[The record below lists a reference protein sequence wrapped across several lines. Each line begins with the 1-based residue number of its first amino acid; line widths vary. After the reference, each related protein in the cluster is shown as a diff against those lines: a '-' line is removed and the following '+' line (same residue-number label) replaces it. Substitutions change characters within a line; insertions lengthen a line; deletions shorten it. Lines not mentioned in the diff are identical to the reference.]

1 MFFHRDLFERVS
13 KNLSERLIKN
23 ENFIKVLILDLK
35 VLLQRIVDFFIKLN
49 KKQKIALIAA
59 GVLITALLVFLLL
72 YPFKEKDYAQGGYGV
87 LFERLDSSDNALI
100 LQHLQQNQIPY
111 KILKDDTILIPKDK
125 VYEERITLA
134 SQGIPKTSKVGFEI
148 FDTKDFGATDFD
160 QNIKLIRAIE
170 GELSRTI
177 ESLNPILKAN
187 VHIAIPKDS
196 VFVAKEVPPSAS
208 VMLKLKPDMK
218 LSPTQIL
225 GIKNLIAAAV
235 PKLTTENVKIVNEN
249 GESIGEGDI
258 LENSKELA
266 LEQLRYK
273 QNFENILENKI
284 VNILAPIVGGKN
296 KVVARVNAEF
306 DFSQKKSTK
315 ETFDPNNVVRSEQ
328 NLEEKKE
335 GAPKK
340 QVGGVPGVVSNIG
353 PVQGLKDNK
362 EPEKY
367 EKSQNTTNY
376 EVGKTISEIKGE
388 FGTLVRLNAAV
399 VVDGKY
405 KIALKDGAN
414 TLEYEP
420 LSDESLKKINALV
433 KQAIGYNQNR
443 GDDVAVSN
451 FEFNPMAP
459 MLDNAT
465 LSEKIMHKTQK
476 VLGSFTPLIKYILVF
491 IVLFIFYKKVIVPFS
506 ERMLEVV
513 PDEDK
518 EVKSMF
524 EEMDEE
530 EDELNKLG
538 DLRKKVEDQLGLNAT
553 FSEEEVRY
561 EIVLEKIRGTLKERP
576 DEIAMLF
583 KLLIKDEISSDSAK
597 G

>member
-1 MFFHRDLFERVS
+1 M
-13 KNLSERLIKN
+13 
-23 ENFIKVLILDLK
+23 DLK

-111 KILKDDTILIPKDK
+111 KILKDDTILIPRDK

-235 PKLTTENVKIVNEN
+235 PKLTIENVKIVNEN

-414 TLEYEP
+414 ALEYEP

-459 MLDNAT
+459 MIDNAT

-476 VLGSFTPLIKYILVF
+476 ILGSFTPLIKYVLVF

-561 EIVLEKIRGTLKERP
+561 EIILEKIRGTLKERP
-576 DEIAMLF
+576 DEIATLF

>member
-1 MFFHRDLFERVS
+1 M
-13 KNLSERLIKN
+13 
-23 ENFIKVLILDLK
+23 DLK

-459 MLDNAT
+459 MIDNAT

-491 IVLFIFYKKVIVPFS
+491 IVLFIFYKKVIMPFS

-583 KLLIKDEISSDSAK
+583 KLLIKDEISSDSTK

>member
-1 MFFHRDLFERVS
+1 M
-13 KNLSERLIKN
+13 
-23 ENFIKVLILDLK
+23 DLK

-433 KQAIGYNQNR
+433 KQAIGYSQNR

>member
-1 MFFHRDLFERVS
+1 M
-13 KNLSERLIKN
+13 
-23 ENFIKVLILDLK
+23 DLK

-49 KKQKIALIAA
+49 KKQKITLIAA

-335 GAPKK
+335 GASKK

-405 KIALKDGAN
+405 KIVLKDGAN

-420 LSDESLKKINALV
+420 LSDESLQKINALV

-451 FEFNPMAP
+451 FEFNPTAP

>member
-1 MFFHRDLFERVS
+1 M
-13 KNLSERLIKN
+13 
-23 ENFIKVLILDLK
+23 DLK

-49 KKQKIALIAA
+49 KKQKIALIVA

-335 GAPKK
+335 GASKK

-451 FEFNPMAP
+451 FEFNPTAP

-561 EIVLEKIRGTLKERP
+561 EIVLEKIKGTLKERP

-583 KLLIKDEISSDSAK
+583 KLLIKDEISSDSTK

>member
-1 MFFHRDLFERVS
+1 M
-13 KNLSERLIKN
+13 
-23 ENFIKVLILDLK
+23 DLK

-111 KILKDDTILIPKDK
+111 KVSRDDTILIPKDK

-465 LSEKIMHKTQK
+465 LSEKIMHKAQK

>member
-1 MFFHRDLFERVS
+1 M
-13 KNLSERLIKN
+13 
-23 ENFIKVLILDLK
+23 
-35 VLLQRIVDFFIKLN
+35 QRIVDFFIKLN

-249 GESIGEGDI
+249 GESIGESDI

-335 GAPKK
+335 GASKK

>member
-1 MFFHRDLFERVS
+1 M
-13 KNLSERLIKN
+13 
-23 ENFIKVLILDLK
+23 DLK

-111 KILKDDTILIPKDK
+111 KVLKDDTILVPKDK

-235 PKLTTENVKIVNEN
+235 PKLTIENVKIVNEN

-335 GAPKK
+335 GVSKK

-405 KIALKDGAN
+405 KIAFKDGAN
-414 TLEYEP
+414 ALEYEP

-459 MLDNAT
+459 MIDNAT

-476 VLGSFTPLIKYILVF
+476 ILGSFTPLIKYILVF

-538 DLRKKVEDQLGLNAT
+538 DLRKKVEDQLGLNAS

-561 EIVLEKIRGTLKERP
+561 EIILEKIRGTLKERP
-576 DEIAMLF
+576 DEIATLF

>member
-1 MFFHRDLFERVS
+1 M
-13 KNLSERLIKN
+13 
-23 ENFIKVLILDLK
+23 DLK

-49 KKQKIALIAA
+49 KKQKIALIVA

-335 GAPKK
+335 GASKK

-405 KIALKDGAN
+405 KIALKDGVNA
-414 TLEYEP
+414 LEYEP

-451 FEFNPMAP
+451 FEFNPTAP

-476 VLGSFTPLIKYILVF
+476 ILGSFTPLIKYILVF
-491 IVLFIFYKKVIVPFS
+491 IVLFIFYKKVILPFS

-583 KLLIKDEISSDSAK
+583 KLLIKDEISSDSTK

>member
-1 MFFHRDLFERVS
+1 M
-13 KNLSERLIKN
+13 
-23 ENFIKVLILDLK
+23 DLK

-208 VMLKLKPDMK
+208 VMLKIKPDMK

-335 GAPKK
+335 GTPKK

-459 MLDNAT
+459 MIDNAT

>member
-1 MFFHRDLFERVS
+1 M
-13 KNLSERLIKN
+13 
-23 ENFIKVLILDLK
+23 DLK

-208 VMLKLKPDMK
+208 VMLKLKPDIK

-235 PKLTTENVKIVNEN
+235 PKLTIENVKIVNEN

-335 GAPKK
+335 GASKK

-405 KIALKDGAN
+405 KIVLKDGAN
-414 TLEYEP
+414 ALEYEP

-459 MLDNAT
+459 MIDNAT

-476 VLGSFTPLIKYILVF
+476 ILGSFTPLIKYVLVF

-561 EIVLEKIRGTLKERP
+561 EIILEKIRGTLKERP
-576 DEIAMLF
+576 DEIATLF

>member
-1 MFFHRDLFERVS
+1 M
-13 KNLSERLIKN
+13 
-23 ENFIKVLILDLK
+23 DLK

-72 YPFKEKDYAQGGYGV
+72 YPFKEKDYTQGGYGV

-111 KILKDDTILIPKDK
+111 KVSRDDTILIPKDK

-476 VLGSFTPLIKYILVF
+476 ILGSFTPLIKYILVF

>member
-1 MFFHRDLFERVS
+1 M
-13 KNLSERLIKN
+13 
-23 ENFIKVLILDLK
+23 DLK

-177 ESLNPILKAN
+177 ESLTPILKAN

>member
-1 MFFHRDLFERVS
+1 M
-13 KNLSERLIKN
+13 
-23 ENFIKVLILDLK
+23 DLK

-72 YPFKEKDYAQGGYGV
+72 YPFKEKDYTQGGYGV
-87 LFERLDSSDNALI
+87 LFEGLDSSDNALI

-111 KILKDDTILIPKDK
+111 KVSRDDTILIPKDK

>member
-1 MFFHRDLFERVS
+1 M
-13 KNLSERLIKN
+13 
-23 ENFIKVLILDLK
+23 DLK

-111 KILKDDTILIPKDK
+111 KVSKDDTILIPKDK

-235 PKLTTENVKIVNEN
+235 PKLTIENVKIVNEN

-335 GAPKK
+335 GASKK

-414 TLEYEP
+414 ALEYEP

-451 FEFNPMAP
+451 FEFNPVAP
-459 MLDNAT
+459 MIDNAT

-476 VLGSFTPLIKYILVF
+476 ILGSFTPLIKYVLVF

-561 EIVLEKIRGTLKERP
+561 EIILEKIRGTLKERP
-576 DEIAMLF
+576 DEIATLF

>member
-1 MFFHRDLFERVS
+1 M
-13 KNLSERLIKN
+13 
-23 ENFIKVLILDLK
+23 DLK

-72 YPFKEKDYAQGGYGV
+72 YPFKEKDYVQGGYGV

-335 GAPKK
+335 GASKK

-405 KIALKDGAN
+405 KIVLKDGAN

-420 LSDESLKKINALV
+420 LSDESLQKINALV

-476 VLGSFTPLIKYILVF
+476 ILGSFTPLIKYILVF
-491 IVLFIFYKKVIVPFS
+491 IVLFIFYKKVIMPFS

-530 EDELNKLG
+530 EDEMNKLG
-538 DLRKKVEDQLGLNAT
+538 DLKKKVEDQLGLNAT

-561 EIVLEKIRGTLKERP
+561 EIILEKIRGTLKERP

>member
-1 MFFHRDLFERVS
+1 M
-13 KNLSERLIKN
+13 
-23 ENFIKVLILDLK
+23 DLK

-177 ESLNPILKAN
+177 ESLNPIFKAN

-235 PKLTTENVKIVNEN
+235 PKLTIENVKIVNEN

-335 GAPKK
+335 GTPKK

-405 KIALKDGAN
+405 KIVLKDGAN
-414 TLEYEP
+414 ALEYEP

-459 MLDNAT
+459 MIDNAT

-476 VLGSFTPLIKYILVF
+476 ILGSFTPLIKYVLVF

-561 EIVLEKIRGTLKERP
+561 EIILEKIRGTLKERP
-576 DEIAMLF
+576 DEIATLF

>member
-1 MFFHRDLFERVS
+1 M
-13 KNLSERLIKN
+13 
-23 ENFIKVLILDLK
+23 DLK

-405 KIALKDGAN
+405 KIVLKDGAN

-451 FEFNPMAP
+451 FEFNPTAP

-476 VLGSFTPLIKYILVF
+476 ILGSFTPLIKYILVF

>member
-1 MFFHRDLFERVS
+1 M
-13 KNLSERLIKN
+13 
-23 ENFIKVLILDLK
+23 DLK

-420 LSDESLKKINALV
+420 LSDESLQKINALV

-476 VLGSFTPLIKYILVF
+476 ILGSFTPLIKYVLVF

>member
-1 MFFHRDLFERVS
+1 M
-13 KNLSERLIKN
+13 
-23 ENFIKVLILDLK
+23 DLK

-72 YPFKEKDYAQGGYGV
+72 YPFKEKDYTQGGYGV

-414 TLEYEP
+414 ALEYEP

-583 KLLIKDEISSDSAK
+583 KLLIKDEISSDNAK

>member
-1 MFFHRDLFERVS
+1 M
-13 KNLSERLIKN
+13 
-23 ENFIKVLILDLK
+23 
-35 VLLQRIVDFFIKLN
+35 QRIVDFFIKLN

-335 GAPKK
+335 GASKK

-405 KIALKDGAN
+405 KIVLKDGAN

-561 EIVLEKIRGTLKERP
+561 EIVLEKIKGTLKERP

>member
-1 MFFHRDLFERVS
+1 M
-13 KNLSERLIKN
+13 
-23 ENFIKVLILDLK
+23 DLK

-72 YPFKEKDYAQGGYGV
+72 YPFKEKDYTQGGYGV

-451 FEFNPMAP
+451 FEFNPIAP

-476 VLGSFTPLIKYILVF
+476 ILGSFTPLIKYILVF

-538 DLRKKVEDQLGLNAT
+538 DLRKKVEDQLGLNAA

>member
-1 MFFHRDLFERVS
+1 M
-13 KNLSERLIKN
+13 
-23 ENFIKVLILDLK
+23 DLK

-177 ESLNPILKAN
+177 ESLNPIIKAN

-335 GAPKK
+335 GASKK

-405 KIALKDGAN
+405 KIALKDGVN

-451 FEFNPMAP
+451 FEFNPTAP

-476 VLGSFTPLIKYILVF
+476 ILGSFTPLIKYILVF

-583 KLLIKDEISSDSAK
+583 KLLIKDEISSDSTK
-597 G
+597 S

>member
-1 MFFHRDLFERVS
+1 M
-13 KNLSERLIKN
+13 
-23 ENFIKVLILDLK
+23 DLK

-177 ESLNPILKAN
+177 ESLNPIFKAN

-405 KIALKDGAN
+405 KIVLKDGAN
-414 TLEYEP
+414 ALEYEP

-459 MLDNAT
+459 MIDNAT

-476 VLGSFTPLIKYILVF
+476 ILGSFTPLIKYVLVF

-561 EIVLEKIRGTLKERP
+561 EIILEKIRGTLKERP
-576 DEIAMLF
+576 DEIATLF

>member
-1 MFFHRDLFERVS
+1 M
-13 KNLSERLIKN
+13 
-23 ENFIKVLILDLK
+23 DLK

-49 KKQKIALIAA
+49 KKQKIALIAT

-561 EIVLEKIRGTLKERP
+561 EIILEKIRGTLKERP

>member
-1 MFFHRDLFERVS
+1 M
-13 KNLSERLIKN
+13 
-23 ENFIKVLILDLK
+23 DLK

-476 VLGSFTPLIKYILVF
+476 ILGLFTPLIKYILVF

>member
-1 MFFHRDLFERVS
+1 M
-13 KNLSERLIKN
+13 
-23 ENFIKVLILDLK
+23 DLK

-49 KKQKIALIAA
+49 KKQKIALIAV

-561 EIVLEKIRGTLKERP
+561 EIVLEKIRETLKERP

>member
-1 MFFHRDLFERVS
+1 M
-13 KNLSERLIKN
+13 
-23 ENFIKVLILDLK
+23 DLK

-335 GAPKK
+335 GASKK

-451 FEFNPMAP
+451 FEFNPTAP

-530 EDELNKLG
+530 EDELNKLD
-538 DLRKKVEDQLGLNAT
+538 DLRKKVEGQLGLNAT

>member
-1 MFFHRDLFERVS
+1 M
-13 KNLSERLIKN
+13 
-23 ENFIKVLILDLK
+23 DLK

-111 KILKDDTILIPKDK
+111 KILKDDTILIPRDK

-405 KIALKDGAN
+405 KIVLKDGAN

-459 MLDNAT
+459 MIDNAT

>member
-1 MFFHRDLFERVS
+1 M
-13 KNLSERLIKN
+13 
-23 ENFIKVLILDLK
+23 DLK

-266 LEQLRYK
+266 LEQLHYK

-284 VNILAPIVGGKN
+284 VNILAPIVGDKN

-335 GAPKK
+335 GASKK

-405 KIALKDGAN
+405 KIALKDGVN

-459 MLDNAT
+459 LIDNAT

>member
-1 MFFHRDLFERVS
+1 M
-13 KNLSERLIKN
+13 
-23 ENFIKVLILDLK
+23 DLK

-111 KILKDDTILIPKDK
+111 KVLKDDTILIPKDK

-235 PKLTTENVKIVNEN
+235 PKLTIENVKIVNEN

-335 GAPKK
+335 GASKK

-405 KIALKDGAN
+405 KIAFKDGVNA
-414 TLEYEP
+414 LEYEP

-459 MLDNAT
+459 MIDNAT

-476 VLGSFTPLIKYILVF
+476 ILGSFTPLIKYILVF

-538 DLRKKVEDQLGLNAT
+538 DLRKKVEDQLGLNAS

-561 EIVLEKIRGTLKERP
+561 EIILEKIRGTLKERP
-576 DEIAMLF
+576 DEIATLF

>member
-1 MFFHRDLFERVS
+1 M
-13 KNLSERLIKN
+13 
-23 ENFIKVLILDLK
+23 DLK

-284 VNILAPIVGGKN
+284 VNILAPIVGGKS

-388 FGTLVRLNAAV
+388 FGTLMRLNAAV

-476 VLGSFTPLIKYILVF
+476 ILGSFTPLIKYILVF

-538 DLRKKVEDQLGLNAT
+538 DLRKKVEDQLGLNTT

>member
-1 MFFHRDLFERVS
+1 M
-13 KNLSERLIKN
+13 
-23 ENFIKVLILDLK
+23 DLK

-235 PKLTTENVKIVNEN
+235 PKLTIENVKIVNEN

-335 GAPKK
+335 GASKK

-405 KIALKDGAN
+405 KIVLKDGAN
-414 TLEYEP
+414 ALEYEP

-459 MLDNAT
+459 MIDNAT

-476 VLGSFTPLIKYILVF
+476 ILGSFTPLIKYVLVF

-524 EEMDEE
+524 EEMDKE

-538 DLRKKVEDQLGLNAT
+538 DLRKKVEDQLGLNTT

-561 EIVLEKIRGTLKERP
+561 EIILEKIRGTLKERP
-576 DEIAMLF
+576 DEIATLF

>member
-1 MFFHRDLFERVS
+1 M
-13 KNLSERLIKN
+13 
-23 ENFIKVLILDLK
+23 DLK

-72 YPFKEKDYAQGGYGV
+72 YPFKEKDYTQGGYGV

-306 DFSQKKSTK
+306 DFSQRKSTK

-405 KIALKDGAN
+405 KIAFKDGAN

-476 VLGSFTPLIKYILVF
+476 ILGSFTPLIKYILVF

>member
-1 MFFHRDLFERVS
+1 M
-13 KNLSERLIKN
+13 
-23 ENFIKVLILDLK
+23 DLK

-583 KLLIKDEISSDSAK
+583 KLLIKDEVSSDSAK

>member
-1 MFFHRDLFERVS
+1 M
-13 KNLSERLIKN
+13 
-23 ENFIKVLILDLK
+23 DLK

-328 NLEEKKE
+328 NLEEKKD

-561 EIVLEKIRGTLKERP
+561 EIILEKIRGTLKERP

-583 KLLIKDEISSDSAK
+583 KLLIKDEISSDSTK

>member
-1 MFFHRDLFERVS
+1 M
-13 KNLSERLIKN
+13 
-23 ENFIKVLILDLK
+23 DLK

-196 VFVAKEVPPSAS
+196 VFVAKEVPPSTS

-459 MLDNAT
+459 MIDNAT

-561 EIVLEKIRGTLKERP
+561 EIVLEKIRETLKERP

>member
-1 MFFHRDLFERVS
+1 M
-13 KNLSERLIKN
+13 
-23 ENFIKVLILDLK
+23 DLK

-561 EIVLEKIRGTLKERP
+561 KIVLEKIRGTLKERP

>member
-1 MFFHRDLFERVS
+1 M
-13 KNLSERLIKN
+13 
-23 ENFIKVLILDLK
+23 DLK

-111 KILKDDTILIPKDK
+111 KVLKDDTILVPKDK

-235 PKLTTENVKIVNEN
+235 PKLTIENVKIVNEN

-405 KIALKDGAN
+405 KIVLKDGAN
-414 TLEYEP
+414 ALEYEP

-459 MLDNAT
+459 MIDNAT

-476 VLGSFTPLIKYILVF
+476 ILGSFTPLIKYILVF

-538 DLRKKVEDQLGLNAT
+538 DLRKKVEDQLGLNAS

-561 EIVLEKIRGTLKERP
+561 EIILEKIRGTLKERP
-576 DEIAMLF
+576 DEIATLF